1 MDKREMVNH
10 DLPSKICCLTV
21 PSSLVEDPFCV
32 SENFCYRK
40 KLRIA
45 EGAYRL
51 SDKYLL
57 SCSTGKLRRG
67 TLCVLEKFCYQKLYG

>member
-1 MDKREMVNH
+1 MDKREMGNP

-32 SENFCYRK
+32 SEDFCCRK

-45 EGAYRL
+45 EGAYRI
-51 SDKYLL
+51 SDKDLL
-57 SCSTGKLRRG
+57 SRSTGKLRRG
-67 TLCVLEKFCYQKLYG
+67 TLCVLEIF

>member
-1 MDKREMVNH
+1 MGNH

-21 PSSLVEDPFCV
+21 PNSLVEDPFCG
-32 SENFCYRK
+32 SENFSYRK

-45 EGAYRL
+45 EGASRL

-57 SCSTGKLRRG
+57 SRSTGKLPSG
-67 TLCVLEKFCYQKLYG
+67 TLCVLENF